1 MSAAMLTLLCLTVG
15 PADLPP
21 DVYTM
26 RDRHLQIPIRVN
38 DARRG
43 DLVELTL
50 YVSTDQGRTW
60 RGAGKAKPAE
70 EAFNFHADKDGM
82 YWFSVQAVDRDGKY
96 DPPDIAQVQP
106 ALKVMID
113 TQKTLVQFLAAERV
127 GDEVIVS
134 WQTTD
139 SQADVNTLKLEY
151 RLADGST
158 TLWQL
163 APLTPAL
170 AGQTRF
176 RPGSTA
182 PLTVRLQIA
191 DRAGVPSTVMKEIA
205 AGPAPINTVSSS
217 ITDTPMVPAP
227 SAITNPP
234 TGVVPEPQMPTD
246 PPKPVPLANVA
257 PVPPPSAPIAPPP
270 SPPVMS
276 PPAAAPIPTSVS
288 ANDGPSSLAPLAG
301 LRPGEE
307 PAKKATSTPP
317 DFASMQGQP
326 AQPPASDISYVKD
339 RAVGLEFEIDRKGP
353 SGVKKIETY
362 ITQDDGQTWFR
373 YGETTETKSPLQ
385 VALPEKE
392 GTYGFH
398 IVAYSGVMQS
408 EGPPKNGRAPDVRLH
423 VDRTSPLVEWYP
435 PAPDASMPNA
445 LTLRFS
451 VHDTNLMPNSVT
463 LEWSRQANGGWQSI
477 SASGM
482 RAANVPG
489 VPHLKECTWLLPAD
503 LPDAVFLRITA
514 RDLAG
519 NVGERITRDPV
530 TVDLQKPTA
539 RVKRV
544 ITSTTT
550 SQFRP

>member
-15 PADLPP
+15 PASPP
-21 DVYTM
+21 TDVYTM

-60 RGAGKAKPAE
+60 TGAGKAKPTE
-70 EAFNFHADKDGM
+70 EAFNFHAPKDGL

-96 DPPDIAQVQP
+96 DPADIAQVAP

-113 TQKTLVQFLAAERV
+113 TQKTLVQIIAAERV
-127 GDEVIVS
+127 GDEVVVS
-134 WQTTD
+134 WQTMD

-151 RLADGST
+151 RPSEGST
-158 TLWQL
+158 TFWQM
-163 APLTPAL
+163 APLTPAA
-170 AGQTRF
+170 AGQARF
-176 RPGSTA
+176 RPGTGA
-182 PLTVRLQIA
+182 PLAVRLQIA
-191 DRAGVPSTVMKEIA
+191 DQAGVPSTAIKEIA
-205 AGPAPINTVSSS
+205 AAPVNAVTQANSVVVP
-217 ITDTPMVPAP
+217 TMVPP
-227 SAITNPP
+227 QSALTNPP
-234 TGVVPEPQMPTD
+234 AGVVPEPVMPSEQV
-246 PPKPVPLANVA
+246 KPVPAANVTPVA
-257 PVPPPSAPIAPPP
+257 PPPIVPPPPVSPP
-270 SPPVMS
+270 STTNT
-276 PPAAAPIPTSVS
+276 IPNSVS
-288 ANDGPSSLAPLAG
+288 ANDGPSGLAPLAG

-307 PAKKATSTPP
+307 PAKKPVGMPP
-317 DFASMQGQP
+317 DFAAMNGQP
-326 AQPPASDISYVKD
+326 TPPAANDIQYVKD
-339 RAVGLEFEIDRKGP
+339 RQVGLEFEINRKGP

-373 YGETTETKSPLQ
+373 YGETTETNSPLQ

-423 VDRTSPLVEWYP
+423 VDRTAPQVEWYP

-451 VHDTNLMPNSVT
+451 VNDVNLTPNSVT

-482 RAANVPG
+482 RPANVPS

-503 LPDAVFLRITA
+503 LPDAVYLRLTA

-530 TVDLQKPTA
+530 TVDLQKPSA

-544 ITSTTT
+544 VTSTTT
-550 SQFRP
+550 TQFRP